1 MIQWA
6 LGPYPP
12 KACWQGPE
20 GAKAN
25 GVAKQATWPG
35 SLNVYRLAEVTMS
48 DRTANQMPD
57 APGPATIAEI
67 IRGLEPMGD
76 PSKFSIEDLTAEEE
90 DAFFAIIE
98 NL

>member
-1 MIQWA
+1 
-6 LGPYPP
+6 
-12 KACWQGPE
+12 
-20 GAKAN
+20 
-25 GVAKQATWPG
+25 
-35 SLNVYRLAEVTMS
+35 
-48 DRTANQMPD
+48 MPD

-76 PSKFSIEDLTAEEE
+76 PRKFSIEDLTTEEE